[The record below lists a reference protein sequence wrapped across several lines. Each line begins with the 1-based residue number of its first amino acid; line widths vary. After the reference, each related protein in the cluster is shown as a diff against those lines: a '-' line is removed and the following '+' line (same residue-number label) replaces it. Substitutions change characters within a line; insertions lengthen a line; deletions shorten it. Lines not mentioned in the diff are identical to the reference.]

1 MTYTPARFLQLVVI
15 GCCAA
20 HPLVSA
26 ACRSGRARDTTPAPL
41 QLPATLHVYNA
52 NWSDVRI
59 YLTRGGL
66 VMRLGS
72 VTSQNSAVFEIPPD
86 VLNEAAS
93 GRARAVVFFSHPA
106 SPPFAPC
113 PPVPP
118 SAPAPAG
125 ATGTA
130 GLDKAGGKGFPG
142 GAIVVG
148 APAPPAA
155 PPGAAVA
162 AAATRSAGLGR

>member
-86 VLNEAAS
+86 VLNERS
-93 GRARAVVFFSHPA
+93 EEHTSELQ
-106 SPPFAPC
+106 SPMYLVC
-113 PPVPP
+113 R
-118 SAPAPAG
+118 
-125 ATGTA
+125 
-130 GLDKAGGKGFPG
+130 LLLEK
-142 GAIVVG
+142 
-148 APAPPAA
+148 
-155 PPGAAVA
+155 
-162 AAATRSAGLGR
+162 